1 MIFSNT
7 KREIYYILSQL
18 LINYDILLI
27 HKIYDEKKKLEYNIS
42 KNWHINNGFKLN
54 KFIYENNNIKQKLF
68 FPFNQAYENLNLI
81 HIKIFHVKILIEV
94 LSLNGFILN
103 YYNNHYTDPT
113 LKEKCDTINYFIK
126 KYSIYEINKKKF
138 DYKSYHLTDLI
149 GNKCIRSII
158 RNIINDNIIYEYK
171 TIAIHNNGFIEPVD
185 RYPSIL
191 N

>member
-7 KREIYYILSQL
+7 KKEIYYILSKL
-18 LINYDILLI
+18 LINYDISII
-27 HKIYDEKKKLEYNIS
+27 HRIYNLKKFLEYNIS
-42 KNWHINNGFKLN
+42 QNWHINNGFKLN
-54 KFIYENNNIKQKLF
+54 KLTYEDNNIKQKLF
-68 FPFNQAYENLNLI
+68 FPFNQTYENLNLI
-81 HIKIFHVKILIEV
+81 HVKIFHIKILIEV

-103 YYNNHYTDPT
+103 YDNNQYMIPS
-113 LKEKCDTINYFIK
+113 LKEKCDTLNFYIK

-138 DYKSYHLTDLI
+138 NYKSYNLTDLI

-158 RNIINDNIIYEYK
+158 RNKFNDDVIYEYK
-171 TIAIHNNGFIEPVD
+171 TIAIHNNRFIEPVD

>member
-7 KREIYYILSQL
+7 KKEIYYILSKL
-18 LINYDILLI
+18 LINYDISII
-27 HKIYDEKKKLEYNIS
+27 HRIYNLKKLLEYNIS
-42 KNWHINNGFKLN
+42 QNWHINNGFKLN
-54 KFIYENNNIKQKLF
+54 KLIYEDNNIKQKLF
-68 FPFNQAYENLNLI
+68 FPFNQTYDNLNLI
-81 HIKIFHVKILIEV
+81 HVKIFHVKMLIEV

-103 YYNNHYTDPT
+103 YDNNQYMIPS
-113 LKEKCDTINYFIK
+113 LKEKCDTLNFYIK

-138 DYKSYHLTDLI
+138 NYKSYNLTDLI

-158 RNIINDNIIYEYK
+158 RNKFNNDVIYEYK
-171 TIAIHNNGFIEPVD
+171 TIAIHNDRFIEPVD